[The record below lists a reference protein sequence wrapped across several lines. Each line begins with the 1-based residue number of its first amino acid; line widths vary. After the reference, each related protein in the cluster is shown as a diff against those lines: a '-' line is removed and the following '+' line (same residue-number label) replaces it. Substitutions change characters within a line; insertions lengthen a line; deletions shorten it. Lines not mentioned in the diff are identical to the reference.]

1 MFDKMISFAMA
12 IASRGMSDNK
22 VNIPTK
28 QLRVVSCFG
37 YNDIGPCEKLK
48 QSKTENQ
55 YYCGGCNCGDY
66 KHTWLLKDSSEYS
79 KLDYPKLNCPL
90 QMPGFSNYD
99 PNKKNPR
106 KEKIEKLDPEDLK
119 FVKITIGNLP
129 TT

>member
-1 MFDKMISFAMA
+1 MISFAMA

-66 KHTWLLKDSSEYS
+66 KHTWLLKGSSEYS